1 MGRTVIPFS
10 EVRTRLEQRHSRA
23 GAEAQPSER
32 YYEALGGVME
42 SLKQLAREQSV
53 SLKEA
58 MIDLT
63 YLAVG
68 DEIVTKLIDGE
79 GHGQTPSS
87 STGTKPRS

>member
-1 MGRTVIPFS
+1 
-10 EVRTRLEQRHSRA
+10 
-23 GAEAQPSER
+23 
-32 YYEALGGVME
+32 ME